1 MQARQT
7 SYVVPTARVEMQ
19 HSLKHRRNPDHA
31 DCPLTGDAIRL
42 MCQLDGKIAVS
53 ETADQ
58 FPRILNRIAA
68 VWKKPVDA
76 DRYFDELLHDS
87 RGSRQGFPLRVLSEI
102 NALRDFY
109 VTRVYP
115 KRTDPWEQVLYR

>member
-7 SYVVPTARVEMQ
+7 SYVVPTARIEVQ
-19 HSLKHRRNPDHA
+19 QRVRCASDHDQA
-31 DCPLTGDAIRL
+31 ACALTGDAIRL
-42 MCQLDGKIAVS
+42 MCRLEGKIALS
-53 ETADQ
+53 ETADR
-58 FPRILNRIAA
+58 FPRVLNRIAA
-68 VWKKPVDA
+68 LWKKPVDA

-87 RGSRQGFPLRVLSEI
+87 RGGRQGFPLPVLSEI

-115 KRTDPWEQVLYR
+115 KRVDPWEQVLYR